1 MNITFGKTQA
11 WGYFKEL
18 DDSRMAF
25 KSANEFKSSML
36 LLGITFLGLIT
47 LAELQGIFIDGE
59 AVILSVFE
67 KSEHRATAFA
77 MLSIPLFFFILWLI
91 APPIRVH
98 FDRSTRAIHYK
109 RGRDAFVIPWGQAN
123 VAHQWIPTK
132 TGGSTL
138 FTLLVTPPFPDILQ
152 RLVEKKQRP
161 APGEGYVFRLGSFDV
176 QSPEHGQA
184 IFQFLDTWMHSRDP
198 AASLYDS
205 MVRSRFGG

>member
-1 MNITFGKTQA
+1 MNIAFGKTQA

-18 DDSRMAF
+18 DGSRLAF

-36 LLGITFLGLIT
+36 LLGITFLGLIS
-47 LAELQGIFIDGE
+47 LPDLRAIFTNGE
-59 AVILSVFE
+59 GFILSVFE
-67 KSEHRATAFA
+67 MSEKRVPV
-77 MLSIPLFFFILWLI
+77 MVLLSIPLFFFTLWI
-91 APPIRVH
+91 FAPPVRVH
-98 FDRSTRAIHYK
+98 FDRSTRGIHYQ

-123 VAHQWIPTK
+123 FSHQWIPTK

-184 IFQFLDTWMHSRDP
+184 IFQFLDAWMHSQEP
-198 AASLYDS
+198 AASLYGS